1 MIDHNKLRLLI
12 QFALAVAAQNDE
24 WNNREL
30 GPIHLIK
37 YVYIADL
44 AYAQAHN
51 GQTYTGIPWNFYKFG
66 PWSEHVY
73 HEIDPALQDINAIM
87 KRILSKYDDDFARWR
102 IEDKSLADKLES
114 KLELHVALNVKDAVR
129 QFGADTEGLLHH
141 VYNSYPMLYAAPNEC
156 LDFNTACQEQIKE
169 EKTKQEE
176 LSEGQI
182 KRKRKK
188 REKLREDLKK
198 RLELKKQKRATSKVT
213 EQPEPRYD
221 EVFYEGLEW
230 LDSLAGEEIKED
242 SFSVAVDPE
251 IWKSKARYDP
261 DLS

>member
-1 MIDHNKLRLLI
+1 MIDQDKVRLLI
-12 QFALAVAAQNDE
+12 QFALAVASQNDE
-24 WNNREL
+24 WDNREL
-30 GPIHLIK
+30 GPIHLVK

-51 GQTYTGIPWNFYKFG
+51 GQTYTGIPWNFHKFG
-66 PWSEHVY
+66 PWSEDVY
-73 HEIDPALQDINAIM
+73 HEIEPALQDINATM
-87 KRILSKYDDDFARWR
+87 KKIPGKYDDDFVRW
-102 IEDKSLADKLES
+102 IVEDESIAESLEKQ
-114 KLELHVALNVKDAVR
+114 LELHVALHVKDAVR
-129 QFGADTEGLLHH
+129 QFGAYTESLLHH
-141 VYNSYPMLYAAPNEC
+141 VYNSSPMLYAAPNEC
-156 LDFNTACQEQIKE
+156 LDFNTACREQIKE

-188 REKLREDLKK
+188 REKLQEELKK
-198 RLELKKQKRATSKVT
+198 RLELKKQKSATPKVT
-213 EQPEPRYD
+213 EQPSPRYD

-230 LDSLAGEEIKED
+230 LDSLAGEEVKED
-242 SFSVAVDPE
+242 NFSVAVDPE